1 MFSRFKTSLRTI
13 ALVVSLGCL
22 ALLSKGGVFASE
34 LHSKFEAA
42 DIAGLKE
49 KLMPLGVN
57 LLTGLLFLSIA
68 YLFYRPVKTALVK
81 ALDSAGAS
89 ARGKTLLLRSVQ
101 LSYWAIVIFVF
112 ASVVAP
118 EILSKLFLGASIL
131 SAAVVLSLQGA
142 AGDLLGGLL
151 LNVSRRMS
159 PGDSIEVIGMDKV
172 KGTVEDIGYLATLVK
187 TPDGT
192 ISVPNKDLSSKPI
205 KIVTEK
211 PKSSIILPPGYD
223 PKREVEDK
231 KAR

>member
-34 LHSKFEAA
+34 LLSKFEAA

-101 LSYWAIVIFVF
+101 LSYWAFVIFVF
-112 ASVVAP
+112 GCRGS
-118 EILSKLFLGASIL
+118 
-131 SAAVVLSLQGA
+131 
-142 AGDLLGGLL
+142 
-151 LNVSRRMS
+151 
-159 PGDSIEVIGMDKV
+159 
-172 KGTVEDIGYLATLVK
+172 
-187 TPDGT
+187 
-192 ISVPNKDLSSKPI
+192 
-205 KIVTEK
+205 
-211 PKSSIILPPGYD
+211 
-223 PKREVEDK
+223 
-231 KAR
+231 